1 MQITCQHC
9 SNNFEYDVP
18 VYAQGEGSAPCPS
31 CGRDTPAVD
40 SWAALGGGGGDLF
53 GGGGGDLF
61 GGGGGGGGEARV
73 YCFNCGKA
81 MTPREGELIPVCDEC
96 RQDASS
102 PASGG
107 GTDLGATAE
116 SGPGGDALGDE
127 PVADWM
133 IRKANGNVY
142 GPFPVETIIDWIK
155 ARKINPDEEIAHI
168 GGAWRLFGQHEE
180 FGRYFEASGDVTV
193 GGHGT
198 SEIDF
203 RRRSPVRDALRSGG
217 RLGAALAVLV
227 VVGGGAW
234 FLIANDVLV
243 IPEATIDR
251 VADRVSD
258 SGRRSDDGPQRTED
272 AQKLVDE
279 LGAAYPELA
288 AGDTSSMEHYLRG
301 RTLMLRDSVA
311 DIEAARTELEKA
323 VVLDNRNALALGGL
337 AELYSLMAYRQI
349 GSLDLQRQS
358 IYLVTMAEDQSDFA
372 AETLR
377 SRAAWLI
384 YTQNFAEGMSFAQQG
399 LQHDPGDPSLHFLLG
414 VGAAGKAGEVTEA
427 ARAHFD
433 KAVELDPGFHQVW
446 YELGVGEE
454 DAGNLRAAIDHYSR
468 KIELD
473 PRAASAHTRL
483 GLIYEGI
490 GDYQKASG
498 HLDQALALHPRG
510 IDAVM
515 HRAVLAYQIDG
526 NPALTITLLEG
537 LMKPDGPEL
546 TIRERKEAGIH
557 LSAARRLAGD
567 PAGALA
573 AVNEVLEED
582 RTWPAGLFHK
592 GLALMA
598 QGRGAE
604 AITEFSAAE
613 SKDLTT
619 LERATILF
627 WQGRAAMA
635 AQQTQDALSNYGRAT
650 EIDPDFVPA
659 YLWQAEV
666 SFSSGSGADPNS
678 AVHGLMGHV
687 GRDSLTYARVREPSL
702 FFQPLP
708 DLEPLARLLKGEAAK
723 ISFAPNLYAATGIVL
738 FHQGKY
744 NDAAD
749 YLSKAVQ
756 QDNRSEGAL
765 FYLGLVQYQQGRH
778 SMAGAAFL
786 GVLGIVHN
794 RGVYHVYLGDAQLEQ
809 GKTDDAIASYEKA
822 HGYGAKSAW
831 SHTRLGEALAREGSN
846 ERAAAEFALAKKL
859 DPAAVAPRRLAFQLN
874 L

>member
-18 VYAQGEGSAPCPS
+18 VYAQGEGTAPCPS

-40 SWAALGGGGGDLF
+40 SWAAL
-53 GGGGGDLF
+53 

-96 RQDASS
+96 RQDAAS
-102 PASGG
+102 PAGG
-107 GTDLGATAE
+107 PGADLGATAE
-116 SGPGGDALGDE
+116 SGDPLAGGLGDE

-217 RLGAALAVLV
+217 RLGAILAVLV
-227 VVGGGAW
+227 VVGGGVW
-234 FLIANDVLV
+234 LLIANDVLV
-243 IPEATIDR
+243 IPESTIDGI
-251 VADRVSD
+251 ADRVSD
-258 SGRRSDDGPQRTED
+258 SSRRDNDGPKRTED
-272 AQKLVDE
+272 AQALLDE
-279 LGAAYPELA
+279 LATTYPDLA
-288 AGDTSSMEHYLRG
+288 GGDTSSMEHYLRG
-301 RTLMLRDSVA
+301 RTLLLRDSVA

-358 IYLVTMAEDQSDFA
+358 IYLVTMAEDQADFT

-384 YTQNFAEGMSFAQQG
+384 YTKNYGEGMSFAQQG
-399 LQHDPGDPSLHFLLG
+399 LQHNPGDPSLHFLLG
-414 VGAAGKAGEVTEA
+414 VGAAGKAGEVTET
-427 ARAHFD
+427 ARGHFD

-454 DAGNLRAAIDHYSR
+454 EAGNLQQAIAHYSR

-473 PRAASAHTRL
+473 PRAAAAHSRL
-483 GLIYEGI
+483 GLIYEGV
-490 GDYQKASG
+490 GDYKKAAG
-498 HLDQALALHPRG
+498 HLDQAITLHPRG
-510 IDAVM
+510 IDAVL
-515 HRAVLAYQIDG
+515 HRSILAYQIDG
-526 NPALTITLLEG
+526 NPAMAIGLLEA
-537 LMKPDGPEL
+537 LMKAGGPDL
-546 TIRERKEAGIH
+546 TIRERKEAGVH

-567 PAGALA
+567 ASGALA
-573 AVNEVLEED
+573 AVEEVLKED
-582 RTWPAGLFHK
+582 KSWSPGLFHK
-592 GLALMA
+592 GLALMD
-598 QGRGAE
+598 QGRSAE

-613 SKDLTT
+613 SKDLSS

-635 AQQTQDALSNYGRAT
+635 AQQSQDALSNYDRAT
-650 EIDPDFVPA
+650 ETDPDFIPA
-659 YLWQAEV
+659 YLWKAEV
-666 SFSSGSGADPNS
+666 ALSSGTAADPNS

-687 GRDSLTYARVREPSL
+687 GRDPMEYARIREPSL
-702 FFQPLP
+702 FYQPLP
-708 DLEPLARLLKGEAAK
+708 DLQPLAKLLKAEASK
-723 ISFAPNLYAATGIVL
+723 ISFAPNLYAATGMVL

-744 NDAAD
+744 NEAGGFLA
-749 YLSKAVQ
+749 KAVLQ
-756 QDNRSEGAL
+756 EERNEGAL
-765 FYLGLVQYQQGRH
+765 FYVGLVQYRQGRH
-778 SMAGAAFL
+778 SAAAATFL

-822 HGYGAKSAW
+822 HGYGAKTAW

-846 ERAAAEFALAKKL
+846 DRAGEEFAAAEKL
-859 DPAAVAPRRLAFQLN
+859 DPAAVAPRRLSFQLN